1 MTALSFKRKGKPGKD
16 AKQAKGDMPRVEK
29 SEKTGPKIRILYQ
42 FLLVTLAVAVIPLLM
57 ASYKLMG
64 INRAFLED
72 ELLAL
77 HTQVANS
84 AAEEIS
90 TALSN
95 IIGNL
100 ELVSKAQGGGSSL
113 RREERERSLIFY
125 LDQYPEII
133 RLNQYSTG
141 GRQLARV
148 FRVGK
153 SKIPPLEEGILTT
166 AVKESS
172 AGKTY
177 ISPPVVLG
185 GQQVPEIVVAMP
197 VYGPS
202 GGIESVLL
210 GEISLQRVQQTV
222 QRINIRRQ
230 GNAYVVDR
238 KGTLIAHQDLERV
251 AGSEDMTSVEIVGN
265 YLLAGLS
272 AGTIPFRDKMGKDMV
287 GSYANVKALGW
298 GVVVQ
303 EPRADAYRIV
313 KDMTFQTVIWAV
325 VAFVLAGIASTLL
338 AIRLTKPI
346 SILAGKAMS
355 LSRGNFAE
363 RVDISARNE
372 LGQLA
377 ESFNHMA
384 AQLERHDQNLREMF
398 INTTKALA
406 AAIDA
411 KDPYTRGHSQRVA
424 QISLEIAKEMG
435 VSPTDQQKVN
445 IAALLHDVGKIGIED
460 VILKKPGQLTDEEYG
475 VIKQHPRWGAM
486 IMGHISQLKDVV
498 PGIQYHHERLDG
510 SGYPEG
516 LAGNQIPLLARIIA
530 VADTFDA
537 MTGDRLYQKGM
548 EPQFVVSKLHEWKG
562 SRYDP
567 KVVDAMTR
575 VYSRVIAQPATQP
588 VGQTPGTPP
597 AQQPPPQST
606 PQPGSGA

>member
-1 MTALSFKRKGKPGKD
+1 MTALNHKRKGKAGKD
-16 AKQAKGDMPRVEK
+16 TRAGMPRVEK
-29 SEKTGPKIRILYQ
+29 PEKTGPKIRILYQ
-42 FLLVTLAVAVIPLLM
+42 FLLVTLAVAVLPLLM

-77 HTQVANS
+77 HSQVANA

-90 TALSN
+90 TAMSN
-95 IIGNL
+95 ILVNL
-100 ELVSKAQGGGSSL
+100 ELVAKAQGGGSPL
-113 RREERERSLIFY
+113 GKEERERSLIFY

-133 RLNQYSTG
+133 RLTQYSTG

-153 SKIPPLEEGILTT
+153 SKVPPLAEEVMTT
-166 AVKESS
+166 AVKEAS

-185 GQQVPEIVVAMP
+185 GQQVPEIVVGMP

-202 GGIESVLL
+202 GGIQSVLL
-210 GEISLQRVQQTV
+210 GEINLQKVQQTV
-222 QRINIRRQ
+222 ERINIRRQ

-251 AGSEDMTSVEIVGN
+251 ANSEDMTSVEIVGN

-303 EPRADAYRIV
+303 EPRADAYQIIR
-313 KDMTFQTVIWAV
+313 DMTVQTGIWAV

-338 AIRLTKPI
+338 AIRLAKPI
-346 SILAGKAMS
+346 GILAGKAMS

-363 RVDISARNE
+363 RVDITSRNE

-377 ESFNHMA
+377 QSFNHMA

-398 INTTKALA
+398 IDTTKALA

-460 VILKKPGQLTDEEYG
+460 QVLKKPGQLTDEEYA

-486 IMGHISQLKDVV
+486 IMGHITQLKDIV

-516 LAGNQIPLLARIIA
+516 RAGEQIPLLARIIA

-537 MTGDRLYQKGM
+537 MTTDRLYQKGM

-575 VYSRVIAQPATQP
+575 VYSRVVTAR
-588 VGQTPGTPP
+588 PP
-597 AQQPPPQST
+597 APQPPTPPQST
-606 PQPGSGA
+606 PGA

>member
-1 MTALSFKRKGKPGKD
+1 MTALSFKRKGKPGKE
-16 AKQAKGDMPRVEK
+16 AKGGMPRIAK

-90 TALSN
+90 TAMSN
-95 IIGNL
+95 ILGNL

-210 GEISLQRVQQTV
+210 GEISLQKVQQTV

-303 EPRADAYRIV
+303 EPRADAYKIV

-338 AIRLTKPI
+338 AIRLTRPI
-346 SILAGKAMS
+346 STLAGKAMS

-363 RVDISARNE
+363 RVDITSRNE

-435 VSPTDQQKVN
+435 VSPTDQQKIN

-460 VILKKPGQLTDEEYG
+460 MILKKPGQLTDEEYG
-475 VIKQHPRWGAM
+475 
-486 IMGHISQLKDVV
+486 QLKDVV

-537 MTGDRLYQKGM
+537 MTTDRLYQKGM

-567 KVVDAMTR
+567 KVVDAMTS
-575 VYSRVIAQPATQP
+575 VYSRVTTQPAVQP
-588 VGQTPGTPP
+588 PG
-597 AQQPPPQST
+597 QPPPPAAPPTAPPTAAPPST
-606 PQPGSGA
+606 GGT